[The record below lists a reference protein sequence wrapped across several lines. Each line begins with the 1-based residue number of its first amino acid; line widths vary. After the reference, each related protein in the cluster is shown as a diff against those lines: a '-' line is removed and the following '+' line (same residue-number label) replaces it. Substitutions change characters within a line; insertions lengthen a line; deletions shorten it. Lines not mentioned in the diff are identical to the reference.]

1 MSRMTAGG
9 QPPATE
15 PAAPAATID
24 LNDTVNDVIRRHPA
38 TVGVFNEYGIDSC
51 CGGAL
56 PLATVTERHRIDS
69 AALLEALRSAAAR

>member
-1 MSRMTAGG
+1 MTRMTAGG
-9 QPPATE
+9 QPPVTE
-15 PAAPAATID
+15 LTAPAATID

-56 PLATVTERHRIDS
+56 PLATVTERHRIDG